1 MLDRIARRILPSLD
15 RFANNAFYNDPLTAA
30 PIGSKDE
37 YLRLWSAARAKSH
50 PAVEA
55 YEQRTGAAIDREWL
69 DRLALRTQI
78 VVKKS
83 ELSYQHGRLVYSTVA
98 ALAKQHDS
106 VNIVE
111 TGTARGFSALCM
123 AKALSDAGK
132 AGKIITFD
140 VIPHDV
146 PMYWNCI
153 ADHEDG
159 RRQSRR
165 ELLDDYAP
173 LLERYVVFHQG
184 DTKLEMPKVSIP
196 RVHLAFF
203 DGVHTRDYVT
213 FEFESIRERQQ
224 PGDVVFFDDYT
235 VGQFSGVVEAVDEIC
250 AKYGYDKDV
259 IRTDDKRA
267 YVIATK
273 R

>member
-1 MLDRIARRILPSLD
+1 MLDRIVRRILPTLD
-15 RFANNAFYNDPLTAA
+15 RVANKAYYNDPLTAA
-30 PIGSKDE
+30 PIASRDE
-37 YLRLWSAARAKSH
+37 YLRLWSEARNRRY
-50 PAVEA
+50 PAIDD
-55 YEQRTGAAIDREWL
+55 YERRSGAAVDREWL

-83 ELSYQHGRLVYSTVA
+83 ELSYQHGRLAYSTVA
-98 ALAKQHDS
+98 ALARQHDS
-106 VNIVE
+106 INIVE

-123 AKALSDAGK
+123 ARALNDAGK
-132 AGKIITFD
+132 DGKIVTFD

-153 ADHEDG
+153 ADHEG
-159 RRQSRR
+159 GGRQSRR
-165 ELLDDYAP
+165 DLLIDYAP
-173 LLERYVVFHQG
+173 LLERYVIFHQG
-184 DTKLEMPKVSIP
+184 DTKLEMPKVSMP

-213 FEFESIRERQQ
+213 FEFHSVRARQQ

-235 VGQFSGVVEAVDEIC
+235 PGQFGGVVEAVDEIC
-250 AKYGYDKDV
+250 ATYGYDKEV
-259 IRTDDKRA
+259 IRTGDKRA